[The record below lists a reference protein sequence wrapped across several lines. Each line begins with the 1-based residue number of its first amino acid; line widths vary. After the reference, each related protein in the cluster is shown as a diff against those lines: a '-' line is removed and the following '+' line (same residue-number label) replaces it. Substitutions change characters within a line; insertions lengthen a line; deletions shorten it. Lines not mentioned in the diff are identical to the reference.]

1 MSGIIHRIIPHQ
13 KGRTSSMRKIAF
25 IGVGKMGKPIVRNLT
40 KLGFEVH
47 IYARS
52 VMKVY
57 DVISNGA
64 RFHNTINDCVR
75 DCDVIITMVGFPKD
89 VEEVYFGTGRIFDSA
104 QKESYVID
112 MTTTSPS
119 LARTLYEEGIRR
131 GLHVLDAPVS
141 GGEKAAKEG
150 KLSIMVGGEEDDYR
164 VCLPLFRAM
173 GTNINYMGESG
184 MGQHTKLAN
193 QIIIAG
199 TLAGV
204 CEGIVYARNHGLD
217 MLRFLRAVSTGSAGS
232 KQLDSAGPKILD
244 RDFTAG
250 FSVKHF
256 VKDMLLAINEAR
268 REGLN
273 LDVLITVMSHF
284 KKLEEDG
291 FSENGIQTLIKYY
304 GG

>member
-1 MSGIIHRIIPHQ
+1 M
-13 KGRTSSMRKIAF
+13 KKIAF
-25 IGVGKMGKPIVRNLT
+25 IGVGRMGKPMVRNLV
-40 KLGFEVH
+40 KLGFEIH

-52 VMKVY
+52 IMKVY

-64 RFHNTINDCVR
+64 KFHNTINDCVK

-89 VEEVYFGTGRIFDSA
+89 VEEVYFGKGRIMDSA
-104 QKESYVID
+104 QEGSYIID

-119 LARTLYEEGIRR
+119 LAKMLYEEGTRR
-131 GLHVLDAPVS
+131 GFHVLDAPVS
-141 GGEKAAKEG
+141 GGVDSAKNAT
-150 KLSIMVGGEEDDYR
+150 LSIMVGGDEDDYR

-173 GTNINYMGESG
+173 GTNINYMGDPG

-204 CEGIVYARNHGLD
+204 CEGMTYAKTQGLD
-217 MLRFLRAVSTGSAGS
+217 MMRFLRAVSTGGAGS
-232 KQLDSAGPKILD
+232 KQLDRLAPRILD
-244 RDFTAG
+244 RDFTPG

-256 VKDMLLAINEAR
+256 VKDLLLAIDEAQQ
-268 REGLN
+268 EALS

-284 KKLEEDG
+284 KSLEENG
-291 FSENGIQTLIKYY
+291 FSENGTQVLIKYY